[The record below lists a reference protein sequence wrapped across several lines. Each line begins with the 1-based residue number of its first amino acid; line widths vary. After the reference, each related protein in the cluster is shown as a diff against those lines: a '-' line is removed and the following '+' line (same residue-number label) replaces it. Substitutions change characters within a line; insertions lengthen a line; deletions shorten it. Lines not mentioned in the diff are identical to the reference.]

1 MLSTPHILT
10 GAAIGA
16 VAAPL
21 GLPAV
26 FCFAVISHLA
36 LDILPHTDDLLLEV
50 PFSEK
55 YSANDILSVIL
66 EIVSGIIIVSYFVFR
81 SSVPLALAVGALGGL
96 TIDLIDNVPFWKGI
110 RNLPIFKQ
118 LHQFH
123 EMFDG
128 AVRTKWKIVGVATQ
142 FIVIVI
148 SVIVLMQNS

>member
-26 FCFAVISHLA
+26 FCFAVLSHLA
-36 LDILPHTDDLLLEV
+36 LDLMPHTDDLLLEE
-50 PFSEK
+50 PFSDK
-55 YSANDILSVIL
+55 YSANDILSVII
-66 EIVSGIIIVSYFVFR
+66 EIVTGIIIVSYFVFK
-81 SSVPLALAVGALGGL
+81 SSVPFALVVGALGGL

-110 RNLPIFKQ
+110 RNLLIFKQ

-128 AVRTKWKIVGVATQ
+128 AVRKKWKIVGVATQ
-142 FIVIVI
+142 FIIIAVAVSI
-148 SVIVLMQNS
+148 LMQNS